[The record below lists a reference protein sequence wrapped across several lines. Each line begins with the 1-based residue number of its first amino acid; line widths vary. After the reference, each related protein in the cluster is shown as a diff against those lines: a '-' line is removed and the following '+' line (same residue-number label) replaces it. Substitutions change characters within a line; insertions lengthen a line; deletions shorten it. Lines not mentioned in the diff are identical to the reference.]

1 MPRARRTS
9 TSSGTMSGSS
19 EFDEKGCTACER
31 VLSLSCFYSSRSQCK
46 ECIRD
51 INANKRAEASQ
62 DDDPQPKRPRLFE
75 AGFAG
80 SDLYVLALSTDPLGA
95 FHGLKVGRSG
105 NIPQRT
111 AGLGESMPFNIV
123 ILATFPGSGH
133 LEKAVHSQL
142 ETTRNT
148 AGRGREWFHTTLPNI
163 THAVAC
169 AMQSSPKTNA
179 GSSSAGSV
187 APAAE

>member
-1 MPRARRTS
+1 
-9 TSSGTMSGSS
+9 MSGSS
-19 EFDEKGCTACER
+19 DFVEKGCTMCER
-31 VLSLSCFYSSRSQCK
+31 VLSLSCFYSNAAKCK

-51 INANKRAEASQ
+51 LGAIKRAEVAQ
-62 DDDPQPKRPRLFE
+62 DDDSEPKRPRLFE
-75 AGFAG
+75 HTVAG

-95 FHGLKVGRSG
+95 YHGLKVGRSG
-105 NIPQRT
+105 NIPQR
-111 AGLGESMPFNIV
+111 AASLSESMPFSIV
-123 ILATFPGSGH
+123 VLATFPGAGH

-169 AMQSSPKTNA
+169 AMQS
-179 GSSSAGSV
+179 
-187 APAAE
+187 AA

>member
-1 MPRARRTS
+1 
-9 TSSGTMSGSS
+9 MSGSS
-19 EFDEKGCTACER
+19 DFDEKGCSMCER

-51 INANKRAEASQ
+51 INANKRAAEALQ
-62 DDDPQPKRPRLFE
+62 DDDPQPKRPKIFE
-75 AGFAG
+75 SPVAL
-80 SDLYVLALSTDPLGA
+80 SDLYVFAISTDLHGA
-95 FHGLKVGRSG
+95 THGLKVGRSG
-105 NIPQRT
+105 NIPQRA
-111 AGLGESMPFNIV
+111 AGLSESMPFNIV
-123 ILATFPGSGH
+123 VLATYPGSGH
-133 LEKAVHSQL
+133 LEKAVHTQL

-179 GSSSAGSV
+179 GSSSTGSV

>member
-1 MPRARRTS
+1 MPKFPRKS
-9 TSSGTMSGSS
+9 TGSGSMSGSS
-19 EFDEKGCTACER
+19 DFEEKDQCTACER
-31 VLSLSCFYSSRSQCK
+31 VLPLSCFYSNSAKCK

-51 INANKRAEASQ
+51 INANKRAEAAQ
-62 DDDPQPKRPRLFE
+62 DDDLQPKRPRLFE
-75 AGFAG
+75 FPVAG

-105 NIPQRT
+105 NIPQRA
-111 AGLGESMPFNIV
+111 AGLSESMPFNILV
-123 ILATFPGSGH
+123 LATFPGAGH
-133 LEKAVHSQL
+133 LERAVHSQL

-179 GSSSAGSV
+179 GPSGSS
-187 APAAE
+187 